1 MATPTPETPRD
12 PWLLTPGPLTTAPE
26 VKSAMMR
33 DLGSRDD
40 AFVALSERVRVRNI
54 SPWVSV
60 TRTGKS

>member
-1 MATPTPETPRD
+1 METPTPETRGD

-40 AFVALSERVRVRNI
+40 AFVALSERVRERYL
-54 SPWVSV
+54 
-60 TRTGKS
+60 RGRGDAGHLRAG